1 MSVETKD
8 GISFLVRGIRTPYTE
23 PMESACKK
31 AEKKLSLAL
40 GRYNTPHIVSSCLY
54 KTSVDARKKNE
65 IVYVS
70 TVLVTARCKRDMALA
85 HIEKNPDISPFEEA
99 QFPIPSG
106 STPLDGRP
114 VVVGFGPAGM
124 FCALLLAENGVP
136 CTVIERGDDVEERVA
151 SVARFYETRLLDT
164 QSNIQ
169 FGAGGAGTFSDGKL
183 MTRIGDPKC
192 AYILRRFT
200 EFGADPNILIK
211 AKPHVGTDV
220 LTSVVSNV
228 RDRLIALGCDIHFR
242 TTMTGISYRD
252 AADGRRKACAVVT
265 DKGEIPCGA
274 LFLALGHSARDTH
287 TSLFEGGMTVLP
299 KPFSVGVRI
308 EHLQSKMNEAAYG
321 RAAASTAACGASGKD
336 VLLPPMEYAVSMREK
351 PKAGEDAND
360 VRGVYSFCMCPGGEV
375 MAAASEEGG
384 VVVNGMSRSKRD
396 GKNANAALAVS
407 VKTTDYGNTP
417 MGAIAYQRALER
429 AAFALGGGTYAAPC
443 QTVGDLLSGKKG
455 TAPKSVKPSY
465 MKGHVT
471 MCDLRDILPQ
481 FVTELLCE
489 GIRFFDRQIAGFADK
504 DAVLTGV
511 ETRTSSPVRLLRDK
525 GFIADKCANI
535 YPIGEGAGYAGGI
548 TSAAADGLNAALA
561 FLSVY
566 KVN

>member
-1 MSVETKD
+1 MNRD
-8 GISFLVRGIRTPYTE
+8 GTAFLVRGIRIPYTE

-31 AEKKLSLAL
+31 AEKKLALAL
-40 GRYNTPHIVSSCLY
+40 GRYNTPHIVSSQIF
-54 KTSVDARKKNE
+54 KTSVDARKKQD
-65 IVYVS
+65 IAYVC
-70 TVLVTARCKRDMALA
+70 TVLVTARCKEEAA
-85 HIEKNPDISPFEEA
+85 IASIAKNQDISVFEEA
-99 QFPIPSG
+99 PLLIPTG
-106 STPLDGRP
+106 STTMEGRP
-114 VVVGFGPAGM
+114 VIVGFGPAGM

-136 CTVIERGDDVEERVA
+136 CTIIERGDDVEDRIA
-151 SVARFYETRLLDT
+151 SVARFYESKQLDT

-200 EFGADPNILIK
+200 EFGADPDILIK

-228 RDRLIALGCDIHFR
+228 RDRLISLGCDIHFR

-252 AADGRRKACAVVT
+252 TADGRRKAYAVVT
-265 DKGEIPCGA
+265 DRGEIPCGA

-287 TSLFEGGMTVLP
+287 TALYESGMTVLP

-321 RAAASTAACGASGKD
+321 RAAANTAACGATGKD
-336 VLLPPMEYAVSMREK
+336 ILLPPMEYAVSMRDQ
-351 PKAGEDAND
+351 PKVGESVND

-375 MAAASEEGG
+375 MAAASEESG

-396 GKNANAALAVS
+396 GRNANAALAVS
-407 VKTTDYGNTP
+407 VKTSDYGNTP
-417 MGAIAYQRALER
+417 MGAIAYQRALEK
-429 AAFALGGGTYAAPC
+429 AAFTLGGGSYAAPC

-455 TAPKSVKPSY
+455 TLPKGVTPSY
-465 MKGHVT
+465 MQGNVT
-471 MCDLRDILPQ
+471 MCDLTEILPD
-481 FVTELLCE
+481 FVSRLLCE
-489 GIRFFDRQIAGFADK
+489 GIRFFDRQISGFADP

-511 ETRTSSPVRLLRDK
+511 ETRTSSPVRLLRGDT
-525 GFIADKCANI
+525 FTADGCANI

-566 KVN
+566 KA

>member
-1 MSVETKD
+1 MSKAPVEN
-8 GISFLVRGIRTPYTE
+8 ISFLVRGIRTPYTDPVE
-23 PMESACKK
+23 WACKK
-31 AEKKLSLAL
+31 AEKKLFSAL
-40 GRYNTPHIVSSCLY
+40 GRYNTPQLVSARLF
-54 KTSVDARKKNE
+54 KTSVDARKKQE

-70 TVLVTARCKRDMALA
+70 TVLVTVRCKKGAALERIA
-85 HIEKNPDISPFEEA
+85 KNADISLFEEV
-99 QFPIPSG
+99 PLLIPHG

-114 VVVGFGPAGM
+114 VIVGFGPAGM

-136 CTVIERGDDVEERVA
+136 CTIIERGDDVGDRVA
-151 SVARFYETRLLDT
+151 AVERFYKTKQLDT

-200 EFGADPNILIK
+200 EFGADPDILIK

-220 LTSVVSNV
+220 LTSVVANI

-242 TTMTGISYRD
+242 TTMTGISCMD
-252 AADGRRKACAVVT
+252 TAEGKRRAYAVKT
-265 DKGEIPCGA
+265 DKGEIPCSA

-287 TSLFEGGMTVLP
+287 TTLFESGMTVLP

-308 EHLQSKMNEAAYG
+308 EHLQSRMNEAAYG
-321 RAAASTAACGASGKD
+321 RAASATAACGATGKD

-351 PKAGEDAND
+351 PKAGESAND

-396 GKNANAALAVS
+396 GKNANSALAVS
-407 VKTTDYGNTP
+407 VKTTDYGATP
-417 MGAIAYQRALER
+417 MGAIAYQRALEK
-429 AAFALGGGTYAAPC
+429 AAFSLGGGTYAAPC
-443 QTVGDLLSGKKG
+443 QTVGDLLSGKRG
-455 TAPKSVKPSY
+455 TMPQGVKPSY
-465 MKGHVT
+465 MDGYVK
-471 MCDLRDILPQ
+471 MCDLCDVLPT
-481 FVTELLCE
+481 FVSELLCE
-489 GIRFFDRQIAGFADK
+489 GILFFDRQIGGFADPG
-504 DAVLTGV
+504 AVLTGV
-511 ETRTSSPVRLLRDK
+511 ETRTSSPVRLLRDDTL
-525 GFIADKCANI
+525 IADKCANI

-566 KVN
+566 KV